1 MYDATRL
8 SVCISICVSA
18 AADSGA
24 GGIADP
30 AAVTVETLALAAHA
44 AIGKTEDVPRPA
56 VHARRMRVEPTEARW
71 GHCSLCAMLTMLDAG
86 VIIAL
91 YRFISRLI
99 MMMRA
104 RARATQ
110 KNTSLWD
117 CTTNLYLAGTRYV
130 VYRQSSR
137 CAVHNYS
144 PTNDDVSFLFLGD
157 TVSSNTG
164 CFRTRR
170 RSLTLGTGCNQRNCD
185 RSNS

>member
-117 CTTNLYLAGTRYV
+117 CTTNLPCRDKICRLSTEFKMCCT
-130 VYRQSSR
+130 QLQ
-137 CAVHNYS
+137 
-144 PTNDDVSFLFLGD
+144 P
-157 TVSSNTG
+157 
-164 CFRTRR
+164 
-170 RSLTLGTGCNQRNCD
+170 NQRRCQLLIPG
-185 RSNS
+185 